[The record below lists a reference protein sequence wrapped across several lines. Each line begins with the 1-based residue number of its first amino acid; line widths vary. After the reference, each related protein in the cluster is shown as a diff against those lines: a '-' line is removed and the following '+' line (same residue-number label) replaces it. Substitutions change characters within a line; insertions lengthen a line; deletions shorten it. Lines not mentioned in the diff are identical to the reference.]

1 VFVNWIPLKYPE
13 EIEIKETTATASF
26 VSFLDIYL
34 QI

>member
-26 VSFLDIYL
+26 VSNM
-34 QI
+34 